1 MARPTK
7 PDAEKVLMK
16 MSLRLTEV
24 DHAAYLAKCHAA
36 GLTRSEFLRECVLR
50 NRTQVVAC
58 TNVPPNRDKLR
69 VLFLLGKTSNNIN
82 QLAYRANSD
91 HLAGILSEST
101 YWSILLELNA
111 ITKILKE
118 SHAA

>member
-16 MSLRLTEV
+16 MSLRLTEA
-24 DHAAYLAKCHAA
+24 DHAAYMAKCHAA

-50 NRTQVVAC
+50 NRTEVVARADA
-58 TNVPPNRDKLR
+58 PPNSDKIR
-69 VLFLLGKTSNNIN
+69 ILFLFAKTSNNIN

-91 HLAGILSEST
+91 HLAGILCEST
-101 YWSILLELNA
+101 YVSILAELNA
-111 ITKILKE
+111 VSKQLKE
-118 SHAA
+118 SYAA